1 MEIRSED
8 TEKPIPRVEIRSE
21 DTEKPIPRVEIW
33 SEDTEK
39 PIPRVEK
46 RSEDTEKPIP
56 RVKTKSEEKN
66 QGRNCWVKE
75 VGKEGKNQQENERWE
90 KKESKK
96 IWKTCKESDPKSY
109 SINPTRYEKSTAVS
123 RTNKDLNRPSKDS
136 KKVNLV
142 PENQPENSERH
153 PVDEKGIRVNLTV
166 VKTVFNPPTLTAS
179 TMRTPRRSTI
189 DLGHKPSQ
197 VVWV

>member
-1 MEIRSED
+1 MVKRGKTNKRMNAER
-8 TEKPIPRVEIRSE
+8 KGKVRRYGKRVR
-21 DTEKPIPRVEIW
+21 
-33 SEDTEK
+33 
-39 PIPRVEK
+39 
-46 RSEDTEKPIP
+46 
-56 RVKTKSEEKN
+56 
-66 QGRNCWVKE
+66 
-75 VGKEGKNQQENERWE
+75 
-90 KKESKK
+90 
-96 IWKTCKESDPKSY
+96 SDPKSY

-166 VKTVFNPPTLTAS
+166 VKTVFNPPTLTAN

-197 VVWV
+197 VV